1 MNPTIPREYL
11 LRSDTPPPFP
21 AHPLTSPADLQAA
34 LAWRLHLYGVAVV
47 EWVDARPLEEG
58 AVSGVVIDGMVERQR
73 RRRARALVTE
83 AAHWPDGRPTPPRGE
98 AK

>member
-21 AHPLTSPADLQAA
+21 AHPLTSPDELRRA
-34 LAWRLHLYGVAVV
+34 LAWRLTLYGVAVV

-83 AAHWPDGRPTPPRGE
+83 AAHWPDGRPDPSPR
-98 AK
+98 